1 MKQSVLTFFI
11 SCTLGYSL
19 AQEVHGSE
27 NVLQDLFHR
36 HKTVGWDIGMDYS
49 SEPSYRIGYAITH
62 EERSCVVGAVRAGL
76 AVGLSIN
83 PGLNTN
89 GIYVN
94 DWMAMGPLN
103 LGLKLSYE
111 KDNRFQWM
119 TFQPQI
125 GLGLQRFRL
134 FYGYNAILFFTGSTN
149 APRHVLGVGYTFS
162 FTEITK

>member
-1 MKQSVLTFFI
+1 MKLLITTCLIFI
-11 SCTLGYSL
+11 TLGYSR
-19 AQEVHGSE
+19 AQEIYGSE
-27 NVLQDLFHR
+27 DVLHDLFQT
-36 HKTVGWDIGMDYS
+36 HKSVGWDLGMDYS
-49 SEPSYRIGYAITH
+49 SEPSYRIGYAMTH
-62 EERSCVVGAVRAGL
+62 EERSCVVGAVRTGL

-83 PGLNTN
+83 PELNTN

-111 KDNRFQWM
+111 KSDRFQWM
-119 TFQPQI
+119 TIQPQI

-134 FYGYNAILFFTGSTN
+134 FYGYNGIIFFSGSTN
-149 APRHVLGVGYTFS
+149 TPRHVLGIGYTFS

>member
-11 SCTLGYSL
+11 SCTLGYSF
-19 AQEVHGSE
+19 AQEIYGSE
-27 NVLQDLFHR
+27 DVLHDLFHM
-36 HKTVGWDIGMDYS
+36 HKSVGWDLGMDYS
-49 SEPSYRIGYAITH
+49 SEPSYRIGYAMTH

-76 AVGLSIN
+76 AVGFSMN
-83 PGLNTN
+83 PDLGTT
-89 GIYVN
+89 GVYVN

-125 GLGLQRFRL
+125 GLGVQRFRL
-134 FYGYNAILFFTGSTN
+134 FYGYNALIFLSGRTN
-149 APRHVLGVGYTFS
+149 APRHILGIGYTFGIS
-162 FTEITK
+162 EF

>member
-1 MKQSVLTFFI
+1 MKQAVLTFFI
-11 SCTLGYSL
+11 SSIFGYSH
-19 AQEVHGSE
+19 AQEVHTSE
-27 NVLQDLFHR
+27 DIRYDLFQE
-36 HKTVGWDIGMDYS
+36 HKSVGWDLGMDYS
-49 SEPSYRIGYAITH
+49 SKPSYRIGFARTH

-76 AVGLSIN
+76 AVGLSMN
-83 PGLNTN
+83 PDLSTT
-89 GIYVN
+89 GIYIN

-134 FYGYNAILFFTGSTN
+134 FYGYNAIVFFSGRTN
-149 APRHVLGVGYTFS
+149 APRHILGIGYTFGIS
-162 FTEITK
+162 EL

>member
-1 MKQSVLTFFI
+1 MKSLITTCLICF
-11 SCTLGYSL
+11 SLGYSH
-19 AQEVHGSE
+19 AQEVFASE
-27 NVLQDLFHR
+27 EIRHDLFQEHQS
-36 HKTVGWDIGMDYS
+36 VGWDLGMDYS
-49 SEPSYRIGYAITH
+49 AQPSFRIGFARTH

-76 AVGLSIN
+76 AIGLSMN
-83 PGLNTN
+83 PDLSTTGVY
-89 GIYVN
+89 IN

-134 FYGYNAILFFTGSTN
+134 FYGYNANVFFSGRTN
-149 APRHVLGVGYTFS
+149 VPRHILGIGYTFS
-162 FTEITK
+162 ISEL